1 MPAFAPGSLLAYLAE
16 VPDPRSRRG
25 RQHPLSAILG
35 LVCCALLCGARG
47 YAAIAQFA
55 HDHDL
60 TLMHRLGFTR
70 RPPKRHGLRKV
81 ILRLDAAAF
90 EAALTRWAEAVLGRP
105 LQVADQAPGTGAATP
120 AAEPLHAAALDG
132 KALRGSADGLQAA
145 VHLLALVAHATG
157 LPLAQ
162 RALPRGADKTNEHKA
177 GLRLVEQ
184 LVLTGQLVTVD
195 AMFTHRD
202 FCQAVRDR
210 GGHYLAFVKD
220 NQPTLLHDIQAA
232 LASEA
237 PEAFSPS
244 AAAAVGGNL

>member
-1 MPAFAPGSLLAYLAE
+1 MSAFAPGSLLAYLAE
-16 VPDPRSRRG
+16 VPDPRSRLG
-25 RQHPLSAILG
+25 RQHPLPAILG

-60 TLMHRLGFTR
+60 ALMHRLGFTR

-81 ILRLDAAAF
+81 LLRLDPAAF
-90 EAALTRWAEAVLGRP
+90 EAALSRWAEAVLGRP
-105 LQVADQAPGTGAATP
+105 LRAAERAPAP
-120 AAEPLHAAALDG
+120 AAAGPLRAAALDG

-145 VHLLALVAHATG
+145 VHLLALVAHETG

-177 GLRLVEQ
+177 GLRLVEE
-184 LVLTGQLVTVD
+184 LVLTGQVVTAD

-210 GGHYLAFVKD
+210 GGHYLVFVKD

-244 AAAAVGGNL
+244 AAAAVGGDL